1 MTEEEFDE
9 LRPSAFAIAY
19 RMLGS
24 VSEAEDMVQECSS
37 ASTERARAASR
48 WKPAAGP
55 SLSPSMQSDSGPRA
69 AGLRRP
75 YAVFHPPQLDLERRD
90 RHAAKVGPRG
100 AQPVLGTARYLRPS
114 WVRSS
119 T

>member
-1 MTEEEFDE
+1 MTEEKFDE

-24 VSEAEDMVQECSS
+24 VSEAEDMVQEGSS

-55 SLSPSMQSDSGPRA
+55 SLSLSM
-69 AGLRRP
+69 
-75 YAVFHPPQLDLERRD
+75 
-90 RHAAKVGPRG
+90 
-100 AQPVLGTARYLRPS
+100 
-114 WVRSS
+114 RSKW
-119 T
+119 